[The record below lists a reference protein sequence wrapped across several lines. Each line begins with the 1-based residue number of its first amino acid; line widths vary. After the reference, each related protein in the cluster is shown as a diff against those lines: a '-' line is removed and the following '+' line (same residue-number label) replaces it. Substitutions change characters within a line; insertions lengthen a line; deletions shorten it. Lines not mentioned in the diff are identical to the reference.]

1 MFDNQ
6 LYGLTTK
13 KEALKMFIKEK
24 LCYQKS
30 IANITIQ
37 SKQQSNKEIIEL
49 IQEQNKPLI
58 EENK

>member
-6 LYGLTTK
+6 FYGLTTK
-13 KEALKMFIKEK
+13 KEAVKMFIKEK